1 MSDRANRE
9 ALLLETIDLLERS
22 GFIVSER
29 CDVKP
34 SSFDLVARKD
44 FLILILKLLWNI
56 DSFTESQAKEL
67 RRLSYLLLGSPLL
80 IGERTKNFFL
90 ETGVA
95 YERHGITALNLLSLK
110 NLLLEGVPPLIQA
123 KRGGYYVS
131 LDGKSLRR
139 HREELCLSIGQLAR
153 EVGVSRAA
161 ICQYE
166 RGTSDTL
173 YETAMR
179 IEKVVNAP
187 LTKPVNVLRRP
198 EKEDVRLEAKI
209 HTCSETERKVLE
221 ELVRIG
227 FSVFHMEKAPFTAV
241 GMAFNNKLLTTVTD
255 KLSSVVEKKA
265 RIIRSISSITETYS
279 LLVFS
284 RGKPEK
290 HLLEKTPVVARKE
303 IEEINEPQ
311 ELFEI
316 VEERSGETP

>member
-1 MSDRANRE
+1 MSDRASRE

-22 GFIVSER
+22 GFTVSER

-34 SSFDLVARKD
+34 SSFDLVARRD
-44 FLILILKLLWNI
+44 FLVLILKLLWNI
-56 DSFTESQAKEL
+56 DSFTESQAREL
-67 RRLSYLLLGSPLL
+67 RRLSYLLLGAPLL
-80 IGERTKNFFL
+80 VGERTKNFFL

-95 YERHGITALNLLSLK
+95 YERHGIIALNLLSLK

-131 LDGKSLRR
+131 LDGESLRR
-139 HREELCLSIGQLAR
+139 HREKLSISIGQLAR
-153 EVGVSRAA
+153 EAGVSRAA

-173 YETAMR
+173 YETAIR

-187 LTKPVNVLRRP
+187 LTRPVDVLRIP
-198 EKEDVRLEAKI
+198 GKGDVKLDAKLHI
-209 HTCSETERKVLE
+209 CSETERKVLE

-227 FSVFHMEKAPFTAV
+227 FSVFYTEKAPFTAV
-241 GMAFNNKLLTTVTD
+241 GMAVNNKLLTTVTD
-255 KLSSVVEKKA
+255 RLSSVVEKKA
-265 RIIRSISSITETYS
+265 RIIQSISTITETYS
-279 LLVFS
+279 LLVLS

-303 IEEINEPQ
+303 IEEINKPQ

-316 VEERSGETP
+316 VEERAEETP